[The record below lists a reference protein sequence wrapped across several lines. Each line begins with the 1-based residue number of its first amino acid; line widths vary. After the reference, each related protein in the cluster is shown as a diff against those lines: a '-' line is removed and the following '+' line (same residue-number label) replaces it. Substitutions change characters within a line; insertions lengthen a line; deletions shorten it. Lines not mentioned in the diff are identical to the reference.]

1 MTTANAT
8 RPSIGPV
15 QIGIILLTLTTAIIH
30 LYFVF
35 FDEAMTQT
43 FRVLFVLNF
52 LGYVG
57 LLAALYL
64 PISSLAP
71 LRPIA
76 RALLVVQAAAS
87 IGAYI
92 YVGVF
97 STLGWVT
104 KGIEALLIVL
114 LLVEAAMS
122 ASRRR

>member
-1 MTTANAT
+1 MNNTEA
-8 RPSIGPV
+8 RPHLGLV
-15 QIGIILLTLTTAIIH
+15 QAGIIVLTLATAIIH

-35 FDEAMTQT
+35 FDEAMTQK
-43 FRVLFVLNF
+43 FVIMFILNS

-64 PISSLAP
+64 PISFLAS

-76 RALLVVQAAAS
+76 RFLLILQAAAS
-87 IGAYI
+87 IAAYI

-104 KGIEALLIVL
+104 KGIEVLLIL
-114 LLVEAAMS
+114 LLLIEAGI
-122 ASRRR
+122 SRSRS